1 MLLSW
6 TMLADKH
13 LKTVQKVQEIDA
25 FEHFEPVGWLLRRPS
40 VNPLDLGLHGL
51 LAWESPVGP
60 VAQKNFHRKSGAFQ
74 LQLTFLSQFE
84 KARWICIFTYQKKLG
99 GLGYARFTES
109 LKVLALRKFNVL
121 SNRCCL
127 FSVLDT
133 LPHSRSLECCVLLC
147 VALKPHIFALGCLAW
162 HALTVKHIGIYKECH
177 VNVMVCC
184 AHM

>member
-13 LKTVQKVQEIDA
+13 LKNCPKSAGNRCLWTFWTCWLAASKTSGESSRPRSTWLACVGVPSWASCAEKLPQKKWSIPAAID
-25 FEHFEPVGWLLRRPS
+25 
-40 VNPLDLGLHGL
+40 
-51 LAWESPVGP
+51 
-60 VAQKNFHRKSGAFQ
+60 
-74 LQLTFLSQFE
+74 FLSQFE